1 MICIVCTLILHTM
14 GVVSSAKVEEA
25 SPFAAVTSA
34 ALVFSETLLT
44 LREKLVLMIR
54 SPLAAL
60 GALET

>member
-1 MICIVCTLILHTM
+1 M
-14 GVVSSAKVEEA
+14 GVVSSTKVEEA
-25 SPFAAVTSA
+25 SPFAAVTSV

-44 LREKLVLMIR
+44 LREKLVLIIP